1 MIGPIFFVFYLK
13 KLRKFNIG
21 TFGTFGLL
29 VIKPWYRPRFFRFFP
44 QKVTKIH
51 HRNNFLFP
59 DSETDFEIFFTFSR
73 QGN

>member
-21 TFGTFGLL
+21 TFGTFGTFRT
-29 VIKPWYRPRFFRFFP
+29 YDRTYFFRFLP
-44 QKVTKIH
+44 QKVTKFH